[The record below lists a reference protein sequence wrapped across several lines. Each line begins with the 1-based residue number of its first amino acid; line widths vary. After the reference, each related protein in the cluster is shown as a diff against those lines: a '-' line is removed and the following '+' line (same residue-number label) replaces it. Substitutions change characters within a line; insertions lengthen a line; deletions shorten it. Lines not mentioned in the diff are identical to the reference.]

1 MYYEEGNL
9 HVDEEDWGSAT
20 ALKLKGDKQRSR
32 VCDGSVAEKKKAVYL
47 VTMPGLNPQADVAI
61 KQAPSWVLA
70 GMRKRIFG
78 LFFNNR
84 YDALTTGGTD

>member
-32 VCDGSVAEKKKAVYL
+32 VCDGSVAEKKKQYTL
-47 VTMPGLNPQADVAI
+47 SRCLG
-61 KQAPSWVLA
+61 
-70 GMRKRIFG
+70 
-78 LFFNNR
+78 
-84 YDALTTGGTD
+84 